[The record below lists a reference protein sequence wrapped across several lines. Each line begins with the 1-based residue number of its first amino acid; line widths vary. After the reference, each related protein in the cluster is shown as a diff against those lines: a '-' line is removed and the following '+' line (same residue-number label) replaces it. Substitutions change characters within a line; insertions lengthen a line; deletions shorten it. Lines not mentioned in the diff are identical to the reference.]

1 MTKRKTMKHNP
12 LDEAEHAIDLLLS
25 GPNRESKAEP
35 ESNADDEASNSAA
48 LPPETQKV
56 NYRLPKRLYLRLKV
70 ASALEGE
77 DMQEIV
83 VEALERTLQR
93 REERRGHSFLPE

>member
-35 ESNADDEASNSAA
+35 ESDDDEASDSAA

-56 NYRLPKRLYLRLKV
+56 NYRLPKRLYLRLKI
-70 ASALEGE
+70 ASALEE
-77 DMQEIV
+77 QDMQEIV
-83 VEALERTLQR
+83 VDALERELQR
-93 REERRGHSFLPE
+93 LETRRGTPYLRD